1 MILLSQNR
9 MIKEVMYMAVR
20 IQTSDGKHYDVKLA
34 PNQKV
39 VTVVKSKP
47 KGYILDI
54 NANKVARKK
63 LSSDAYSLYMYFTL
77 NMPGYTEALSMKYN
91 VEISALSERTY
102 YKAVNELI
110 EKGYLVK
117 TPHEQ
122 IKEYYL
128 FFENGSDD
136 DEI

>member
-1 MILLSQNR
+1 
-9 MIKEVMYMAVR
+9 MAVMVK
-20 IQTSDGKHYDVKLA
+20 TSDGKKYDIKLA

-54 NANKVARKK
+54 EANRVAHKK
-63 LSSDAYSLYMYFTL
+63 LSSNAYSLYMHFVL
-77 NMPGYTEALSMKYN
+77 NVPGYTEALSVKHITN
-91 VEISALSERTY
+91 NTDLSERTY
-102 YKAVNELI
+102 YNAVKELI
-110 EKGYLVK
+110 EKRYLVK
-117 TPHEQ
+117 TQNEQ

-128 FFENGSDD
+128 FYENGD

>member
-1 MILLSQNR
+1 
-9 MIKEVMYMAVR
+9 MAVKL
-20 IQTSDGKHYDVKLA
+20 QVNGKDYELKLA

-39 VTVVKSKP
+39 ITVIKSKP

-54 NANKVARKK
+54 EANKVARKT
-63 LSSDAYSLYMYFTL
+63 LSSDAYSLYMHFVL
-77 NMPGYTEALSMKYN
+77 NVPWYTEALSMKHN
-91 VEISALSERTY
+91 LDTSSLSERTY
-102 YKAVNELI
+102 YKSVNELI

-117 TPHEQ
+117 TQHKQ

-128 FFENGSDD
+128 FYEAGTD

>member
-1 MILLSQNR
+1 
-9 MIKEVMYMAVR
+9 MALK
-20 IQTSDGKHYDVKLA
+20 IQIEGKDYAIKLA

-54 NANKVARKK
+54 EANKIARKT
-63 LSSDAYSLYMYFTL
+63 LSSDAYSLYMHFVL
-77 NMPGYTEALSMKYN
+77 NVPGYTEALSIQHN
-91 VEISALSERTY
+91 IETSSLSERTY

-110 EKGYLVK
+110 AKGYLVK
-117 TPHEQ
+117 TQHEL

-128 FFENGSDD
+128 FYEAGN

>member
-1 MILLSQNR
+1 
-9 MIKEVMYMAVR
+9 MAVR
-20 IQTSDGKHYDVKLA
+20 IQANDGKCYDIKLA

-39 VTVVKSKP
+39 VTVIKSKP

-54 NANKVARKK
+54 EANNIAHKQ
-63 LSSDAYSLYMYFTL
+63 LSSDAYSLYMHFVL
-77 NMPGYTEALSMKYN
+77 NIPGYTEALSMKHITN
-91 VEISALSERTY
+91 NTDLSERTY

-117 TPHEQ
+117 TLHEQ

-128 FFENGSDD
+128 FYENGEE
-136 DEI
+136 EI

>member
-1 MILLSQNR
+1 
-9 MIKEVMYMAVR
+9 MAVR
-20 IQTSDGKHYDVKLA
+20 IQVDDDKCYDIKLA

-54 NANKVARKK
+54 DANRVARKL
-63 LSSDAYSLYMYFTL
+63 LSSDAYSLYMHFVL
-77 NMPGYTEALSMKYN
+77 NVPGYTESLSMQHN
-91 VEISALSERTY
+91 IETSALSERTY

-110 EKGYLVK
+110 KKGYLVK

-128 FFENGSDD
+128 FYENGV

>member
-1 MILLSQNR
+1 MIR
-9 MIKEVMYMAVR
+9 EVMRMAVK
-20 IQTSDGKHYDVKLA
+20 IQSNDGKAYEFKLA

-54 NANKVARKK
+54 AANRVAHKK
-63 LSSDAYSLYMYFTL
+63 LSSDAYSLYMYFVL
-77 NMPGYTEALSMKYN
+77 NIPGYTEALSMKHITN
-91 VEISALSERTY
+91 NMALSERTY

-110 EKGYLVK
+110 EKRYLVK
-117 TPHEQ
+117 TPHKQ

-128 FFENGSDD
+128 FYENGD

>member
-1 MILLSQNR
+1 MPIRVQAN
-9 MIKEVMYMAVR
+9 
-20 IQTSDGKHYDVKLA
+20 DGKHYDIKLA

-54 NANKVARKK
+54 DANRAAHKQ
-63 LSSDAYSLYMYFTL
+63 LSSDAYSLYMHFVL
-77 NMPGYTEALSMKYN
+77 NMPGYTEALSMKHITN
-91 VEISALSERTY
+91 ATALSERTY

-110 EKGYLVK
+110 EKRYLIK
-117 TPHEQ
+117 TQHEQ

-128 FFENGSDD
+128 FYENGA
-136 DEI
+136 DEV

>member
-1 MILLSQNR
+1 
-9 MIKEVMYMAVR
+9 MAVR
-20 IQTSDGKHYDVKLA
+20 IQASDGQYYDIKLA

-39 VTVVKSKP
+39 VTVIKSKP

-54 NANKVARKK
+54 EANKIARET
-63 LSSDAYSLYMYFTL
+63 LSSDAYSLYMHFVL
-77 NMPGYTEALSMKYN
+77 NIPGYTEALSMKYN
-91 VEISALSERTY
+91 LNTSSLSERTY

-117 TPHEQ
+117 KPHDQ

-128 FFENGSDD
+128 FYENGG

>member
-1 MILLSQNR
+1 
-9 MIKEVMYMAVR
+9 MAVR
-20 IQTSDGKHYDVKLA
+20 VKVDKDRHYDIKLA

-54 NANKVARKK
+54 EANKLARKT
-63 LSSDAYSLYMYFTL
+63 LSSDAYSLYMHFVL
-77 NMPGYTEALSMKYN
+77 NIPGYTEALSMKHN
-91 VEISALSERTY
+91 LDTSTLSERTY

-128 FFENGSDD
+128 FYESGND

>member
-1 MILLSQNR
+1 
-9 MIKEVMYMAVR
+9 MIKEATPLAIRVN
-20 IQTSDGKHYDVKLA
+20 IDNKQYDIKLA

-54 NANKVARKK
+54 EANKLARKT
-63 LSSDAYSLYMYFTL
+63 LSSDAYSLYMHFVL
-77 NMPGYTEALSMKYN
+77 NIPGYTEALSMKYN
-91 VEISALSERTY
+91 LETSALSERTY
-102 YKAVNELI
+102 YKAINELI

-128 FFENGSDD
+128 FYES
-136 DEI
+136 IK

>member
-1 MILLSQNR
+1 
-9 MIKEVMYMAVR
+9 MALRVHM
-20 IQTSDGKHYDVKLA
+20 DGKDYDIKLA

-39 VTVVKSKP
+39 VTVIKSKP

-54 NANKVARKK
+54 EANKLARKT
-63 LSSDAYSLYMYFTL
+63 LSSDAYSLYMHFVL
-77 NMPGYTEALSMKYN
+77 NIPGYTEALSIQHN
-91 VEISALSERTY
+91 IETSALSERTY

-110 EKGYLVK
+110 AKGYLVK
-117 TPHEQ
+117 TQHEQ

-128 FFENGSDD
+128 FYEAGG

>member
-1 MILLSQNR
+1 
-9 MIKEVMYMAVR
+9 MIKEVMHMAVR
-20 IQTSDGKHYDVKLA
+20 IQANDGKHYDIKLA

-54 NANKVARKK
+54 EANKLARKT
-63 LSSDAYSLYMYFTL
+63 LSSDAYSLYMHFVL
-77 NMPGYTEALSMKYN
+77 NVPGYTEALSMKHN
-91 VEISALSERTY
+91 LDTSSLSERTY
-102 YKAVNELI
+102 YKSVNELI

-117 TPHEQ
+117 TEHEQ

-128 FFENGSDD
+128 FYESGTD

>member
-1 MILLSQNR
+1 
-9 MIKEVMYMAVR
+9 MAVR
-20 IQTSDGKHYDVKLA
+20 IQAKDGQHYDIKLA

-39 VTVVKSKP
+39 VTVIKSKP

-54 NANKVARKK
+54 DANKIARKT
-63 LSSDAYSLYMYFTL
+63 LSSDAYSLYMHFVL
-77 NMPGYTEALSMKYN
+77 NVPGYTEALSMKYN
-91 VEISALSERTY
+91 LDTSTLSERTY

-110 EKGYLVK
+110 EKRYLVK
-117 TPHEQ
+117 KPHEQ

-128 FFENGSDD
+128 FYENGD